1 MGARLDLTTVLGFA
15 SKETGVSLVL
25 GVSSWE
31 DPKLNDAAQF
41 VSLTPSNTWSSG
53 PHVTRARN
61 VTGPLAMADV
71 NGDGNLDVFIGG
83 PGQIGR
89 DPEAAGSISDRPR
102 SPRQL

>member
-31 DPKLNDAAQF
+31 DPALKDAAQF
-41 VSLTPSNTWSSG
+41 ISLTASNTWASG

-71 NGDGNLDVFIGG
+71 NADGNLDVFIGG
-83 PGQIGR
+83 PARIGGY
-89 DPEAAGSISDRPR
+89 PETAGSRLIARCDT
-102 SPRQL
+102 